1 MNVQKS
7 IAFVAAVLITAA
19 GMSGIVNYTD
29 AGVSASR
36 QATHATAGVIQ
47 TLPTLHVY
55 PTREQLRQLHD
66 GQTSTSLPNPNMP
79 YYSFANDATG
89 A

>member
-1 MNVQKS
+1 
-7 IAFVAAVLITAA
+7 
-19 GMSGIVNYTD
+19 
-29 AGVSASR
+29 
-36 QATHATAGVIQ
+36 VIQ

-66 GQTSTSLPNPNMP
+66 GQSSVSLPNPNMP

>member
-29 AGVSASR
+29 AGVSASH
-36 QATHATAGVIQ
+36 QATHATTSVIQ

-79 YYSFANDATG
+79 YYSFASSEAG